1 MKEIRIGPF
10 AHEHIQFDL
19 TDTIASSKMNTLL
32 EGAYIKF
39 TSALK
44 PSELVEIHIPAV
56 IRDSVRLGEVSVL
69 RGGYHPFKHC
79 ARTHMSLDVRNEHI
93 PILCIL
99 IKVILDCT
107 ALLHP
112 RSHSQLSRYLLVAA
126 SLFRLDWERRRISTR
141 KG

>member
-1 MKEIRIGPF
+1 MAGSSLATFSFSVKNRAAKDDMKEIRIGPF

-79 ARTHMSLDVRNEHI
+79 ARTCPSMCVTS
-93 PILCIL
+93 
-99 IKVILDCT
+99 
-107 ALLHP
+107 
-112 RSHSQLSRYLLVAA
+112 
-126 SLFRLDWERRRISTR
+126 ISPFYVF
-141 KG
+141 